1 MVPVLGFLLYL
12 SRHKYA
18 STGVCFHNHSYSANG
33 SKPGGTFNPVIR
45 SSGESNLEIKVMLL
59 VLVTDVLRTWGEVI
73 ICIKLLDSGYDFCSG
88 CGNIHHC
95 YHQQSFSGL
104 LSHTIRLCHQ
114 SDYGHHYLQLVFTK
128 TVVKKCEKWS
138 PYYFHLWEFGIC
150 DTFITEH
157 CNFLWI

>member
-33 SKPGGTFNPVIR
+33 SKPGGTFDPVIC

-73 ICIKLLDSGYDFCSG
+73 ICIKSLDSGYDFCSG

-95 YHQQSFSGL
+95 YHQQSFFRTPLPDNQTMSSVRLWSPLFTACFHKNCGKKMWEVKSLL
-104 LSHTIRLCHQ
+104 LS
-114 SDYGHHYLQLVFTK
+114 LVGI
-128 TVVKKCEKWS
+128 WNMW
-138 PYYFHLWEFGIC
+138 YFHHRTL
-150 DTFITEH
+150 
-157 CNFLWI
+157 

>member
-18 STGVCFHNHSYSANG
+18 STGVCFHNQSYSANG
-33 SKPGGTFNPVIR
+33 SKPGGTFDPVIR

-73 ICIKLLDSGYDFCSG
+73 ICIKSLDSGYDFCSG

-95 YHQQSFSGL
+95 YHQQSFFRTPLPDNQTMSSVRLWSPLFTACFHKNCGKKMWEVKSLL
-104 LSHTIRLCHQ
+104 LSFVGI
-114 SDYGHHYLQLVFTK
+114 
-128 TVVKKCEKWS
+128 WNMW
-138 PYYFHLWEFGIC
+138 YFHHRTL
-150 DTFITEH
+150 
-157 CNFLWI
+157 